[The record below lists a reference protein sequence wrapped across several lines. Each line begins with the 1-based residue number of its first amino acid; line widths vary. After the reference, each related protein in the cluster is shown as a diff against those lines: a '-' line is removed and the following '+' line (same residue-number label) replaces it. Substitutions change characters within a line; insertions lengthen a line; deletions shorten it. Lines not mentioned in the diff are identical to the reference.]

1 MAVGFTSPGNS
12 RDNTNGRKF
21 LARHSYGSVRAL
33 CAYFLAA
40 DSPMS
45 LAEQDLR
52 RLARLARLEFTEAD
66 VPRYQTELNSI
77 LEMVDTLQSAQ
88 TEGVAPMA
96 HPLDMAQPLRPDAV
110 TEGNDRET
118 LMAAAPQAQDGH
130 FAVPRVI
137 E

>member
-1 MAVGFTSPGNS
+1 
-12 RDNTNGRKF
+12 
-21 LARHSYGSVRAL
+21 
-33 CAYFLAA
+33 
-40 DSPMS
+40 MS

-66 VPRYQTELNSI
+66 VPKYQSELNSI
-77 LEMVDTLQSAQ
+77 LEMVDTLQTAQ

-96 HPLDMAQPLRPDAV
+96 HPLDMTQPLRPDAV
-110 TEGNDRET
+110 TEDNQRET
-118 LMAAAPQAQDGH
+118 LMAAAPEAQAGH